1 MTATKSALLK
11 IEINL
16 AKTISIGEK
25 KFPKTMIKVAVND
38 WRLVKWKRSLVTR
51 NSSKF

>member
-11 IEINL
+11 IEINR
-16 AKTISIGEK
+16 AQTISIGEK
-25 KFPKTMIKVAVND
+25 KFPKIIMKVAVSD
-38 WRLVKWKRSLVTR
+38 WRLVKWKRSLVTK